1 MRQLL
6 DAGHQV
12 RTIVRSP
19 AKANRYEWADEVEVV
34 EGDVLDPDT
43 LSPALEGC
51 DAAYY
56 LVHSMGSEGDFGE
69 SEAAGAQHFREA
81 AEAAGVGR
89 IVYLGGIV
97 PEAELSP
104 HLASRRRV
112 GEILA
117 SGSVSV
123 VEVRAAVVIGSG
135 SISFE
140 MLRYLTEVLPVM
152 TTPAWVRTRCQP
164 IAIRDVLHYLV
175 ACLDIEGADSRVIEV
190 GGADV
195 LTYEEMM
202 RIYAE
207 EAGLPRRIILPV
219 PVLSPRLSSLWVG
232 LVTPLPTGVARPLI
246 DSLVHEVV
254 VTDPAAQR
262 LFAHRPMGYREA
274 VSRALARVRA
284 AEVVTRW
291 SDAGYSPAA
300 AIPGDPAWAGGTIFS
315 DDRTVESTA
324 SADDL
329 YWAVSRIGGDV
340 GYYAVDWAWWI
351 RGVMDQVVGGPGL
364 RRGRRHATELRPG
377 ESLDF
382 WRVVTVE
389 PGRKLEL
396 VAEMRLPGEGWLR
409 FEVEPTATGST
420 VRQTASFAPRG
431 LWGRLYWVAMSP
443 FHATIFQG
451 MARSIARQAEQR
463 RRVA

>member
-1 MRQLL
+1 
-6 DAGHQV
+6 
-12 RTIVRSP
+12 
-19 AKANRYEWADEVEVV
+19 
-34 EGDVLDPDT
+34 
-43 LSPALEGC
+43 
-51 DAAYY
+51 
-56 LVHSMGSEGDFGE
+56 
-69 SEAAGAQHFREA
+69 
-81 AEAAGVGR
+81 
-89 IVYLGGIV
+89 
-97 PEAELSP
+97 
-104 HLASRRRV
+104 
-112 GEILA
+112 
-117 SGSVSV
+117 
-123 VEVRAAVVIGSG
+123 
-135 SISFE
+135 
-140 MLRYLTEVLPVM
+140 
-152 TTPAWVRTRCQP
+152 
-164 IAIRDVLHYLV
+164 
-175 ACLDIEGADSRVIEV
+175 
-190 GGADV
+190 
-195 LTYEEMM
+195 MM

-254 VTDPAAQR
+254 VSDPAAQR
-262 LFAHRPMGYREA
+262 LFDHRPMGYREA
-274 VSRALARVRA
+274 VSRALARVRD

-291 SDAGYSPAA
+291 SDAGYSPAT

-315 DDRTVESTA
+315 DDRTIESTA

-351 RGVMDQVVGGPGL
+351 RGVMDQLVGGPGL

-420 VRQTASFAPRG
+420 MRQTASFAPRG